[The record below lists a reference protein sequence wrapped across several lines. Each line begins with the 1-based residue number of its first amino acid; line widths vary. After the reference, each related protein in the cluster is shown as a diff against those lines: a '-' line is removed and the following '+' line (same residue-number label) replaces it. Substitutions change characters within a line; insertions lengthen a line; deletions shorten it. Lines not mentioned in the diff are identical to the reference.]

1 MILSDVKDI
10 LSYENSIAGEYIKKY
25 EYPWETL
32 PHIKDIISNLGETLS
47 SDYIKKTD
55 NIWIHK
61 TAKVSEKA
69 DISGPA
75 IICEGAE
82 IRPGAYIRGTAIIG
96 KNAVLG
102 NSCEIKNSIMFDG
115 VQAPHFNYIGD
126 SILGYKAHVG
136 AGVIISNLRLDKK
149 NVVLKFDDVKYES
162 GLRKFG
168 AILGDLCEIGC
179 NSVLNPGTVLEN
191 GSFVYPLT
199 SV

>member
-1 MILSDVKDI
+1 MLLSDAKHI
-10 LSYENSIAGEYIKKY
+10 LSYENSIAGEYIRKY
-25 EYPWETL
+25 EYPWEAL
-32 PHIKDIISNLGETLS
+32 PHIKDIISGIGETLME
-47 SDYIKKTD
+47 DYIKKAD

-82 IRPGAYIRGTAIIG
+82 IRPGAYIRGNAIIG

-126 SILGYKAHVG
+126 SILGYKAHMG

-149 NVVLKFDDVKYES
+149 NVILKFDDLKYES

-168 AILGDLCEIGC
+168 AILGDFCEIGC
-179 NSVLNPGTVLEN
+179 NSVLNPGTLLEKN
-191 GSFVYPLT
+191 KFVYPLT

>member
-1 MILSDVKDI
+1 MKISQIKNILSF
-10 LSYENSIAGEYIKKY
+10 ENSIAGEYIKKY
-25 EYPWETL
+25 EYPWEIL
-32 PHIKDIISNLGETLS
+32 PHIEDVILKISETLGE
-47 SDYIKKTD
+47 DYINKGG

-69 DISGPA
+69 DITGPV
-75 IICEGAE
+75 IICKNAE
-82 IRPGAYIRGTAIIG
+82 VRPGAYIRGKAIIG
-96 KNAVLG
+96 ENAVLG
-102 NSCEIKNSIMFDG
+102 NSSEIKNSIMFDN

-126 SILGYKAHVG
+126 SILGYKAHMG

-149 NVVLKFDDVKYES
+149 NIKVKFSDTVIES
-162 GLRKFG
+162 GMRKFG
-168 AILGDLCEIGC
+168 AILGDFCEIGC